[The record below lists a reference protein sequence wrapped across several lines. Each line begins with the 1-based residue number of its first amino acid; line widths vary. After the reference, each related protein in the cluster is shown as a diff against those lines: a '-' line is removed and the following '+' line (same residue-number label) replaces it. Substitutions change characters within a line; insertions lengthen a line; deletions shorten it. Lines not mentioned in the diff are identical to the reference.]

1 MNYLMK
7 QTAWITQSKY
17 KEHFWA
23 LVLLIPTL
31 IPLLIF
37 WIYPMFKTLTLSF
50 TDWNYISPNYNFVGL
65 DNYKEVLTN
74 DNFHQV
80 LINTLVFSLGT
91 VLPPIIIGLFFATLL
106 TNIQKGKSLFLI
118 CIFSSWI
125 TPAVVV
131 STVWLGIF
139 GKDDGLVNQVIE
151 FFGGTAVPWLWQ
163 GSTAMIAVIV
173 VTIWQY
179 LGLSTLLLTS
189 AMTKMDPSIFEAA
202 ALDGARGMRKFL
214 KITFPAISPT
224 VFFLIILFLLN
235 SLKAYDQIY
244 ILTQG
249 GPSGATST
257 LLYYYYVAA
266 FDWFETGT
274 ASTVAI
280 MIVIVSV
287 TISGINFLYSNK
299 WVKY

>member
-1 MNYLMK
+1 MNYFM
-7 QTAWITQSKY
+7 SKDNLIVN
-17 KEHFWA
+17 KFKDHIWA
-23 LVLLIPTL
+23 ALLLIPTL
-31 IPLLIF
+31 IPLLVF
-37 WIYPMFKTLTLSF
+37 WIYPMFKTLMLSF
-50 TDWNYISPNYNFVGL
+50 TDWNYISTNYNQVGL
-65 DNYKEVLTN
+65 ENYQEVLT
-74 DNFHQV
+74 DINFHKV
-80 LINTLVFSLGT
+80 LMNTLVFSLGT
-91 VLPPIIIGLFFATLL
+91 VLVPIAIGLFLATLL
-106 TNIQKGKSLFLI
+106 TDIEKGKSTFLT

-139 GKDDGLVNQVIE
+139 GKDDGVINQVIQ
-151 FFGGTAVPWLWQ
+151 FFGGTPIPWLWQ

-179 LGLSTLLLTS
+179 LGLATLLLAS
-189 AMTKMDPSIFEAA
+189 AMTKMDPAIFEAA
-202 ALDGARGMRKFL
+202 ALDGAKGLRKFF

-266 FDWFETGT
+266 FEWFETGT

-280 MIVIVSV
+280 IIVVISV
-287 TISGINFLYSNK
+287 AISGVNFLYGK
-299 WVKY
+299 LWVKY